1 MDPEI
6 GFEDFYGLKRVI
18 VRAYMSTSFK
28 EALRLATEFARE
40 NGREMDEDPAD
51 LPETDLLAG
60 RRVYRFRLKDDK
72 GEEAN

>member
-18 VRAYMSTSFK
+18 VRADLSTSFK
-28 EALRLATEFARE
+28 EVLRLASEFARQ
-40 NGREMDEDPAD
+40 NGREMDEDSGD